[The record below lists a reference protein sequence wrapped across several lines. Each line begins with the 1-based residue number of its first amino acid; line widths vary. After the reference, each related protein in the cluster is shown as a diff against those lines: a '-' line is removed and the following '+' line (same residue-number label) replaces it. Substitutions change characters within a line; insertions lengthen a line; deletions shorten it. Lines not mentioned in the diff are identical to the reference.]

1 MHNPTLRVM
10 EILNLLCE
18 TGQPLRLNRISRE
31 LEIPK
36 STLLPILQTL
46 TEGGYLSRDSMDGY
60 CPGPALLRIGAAAG
74 AAHSPGEAV
83 RERLKALVDRFG
95 ETCYYGVLEGSEVL
109 YLEKM
114 DSPNPLRML
123 TTIGH
128 RLPAYSTG
136 LGKALLLDK
145 TPEQL
150 KKLYPDKLPP
160 LTKNTVRDLK
170 TLSQQL
176 QQMRT
181 LGYCWE
187 TEESTD
193 HIRCFA
199 APVRRNGEIQG
210 AVSIAIPIFR
220 YREEEKETV
229 VEALKKTAEEIT
241 EILDY
246 TL

>member
-18 TGQPLRLNRISRE
+18 AGQALRLNQISRE

-46 TEGGYLSRDSMDGY
+46 TEGGYLCRDSMEGY

-74 AAHSPGEAV
+74 AVHSPGKAI
-83 RERLKALVDRFG
+83 REKMKTLVERFG
-95 ETCYYGVLEGSEVL
+95 ETCYYGVLEGNAVL
-109 YLEKM
+109 YLEKV

-128 RLPAYSTG
+128 RLPAYATG

-150 KKLYPDKLPP
+150 KKLYPDRLPP
-160 LTKNTVRDLK
+160 LTKNTLKDLK
-170 TLSQQL
+170 TLGQQL
-176 QQMRT
+176 RQMKA

-187 TEESTD
+187 TEESTE

-199 APVRRNGEIQG
+199 VPVRRNGEIAG
-210 AVSIAIPIFR
+210 ALSIAIPVFR
-220 YREEEKETV
+220 YKEETKETV
-229 VEALKKTAEEIT
+229 VNALRETAEEIT
-241 EILDY
+241 EILNY
-246 TL
+246 AQ

>member
-10 EILNLLCE
+10 EILNLVCE

-46 TEGGYLSRDSMDGY
+46 TEGDYLSRDSMDGY
-60 CPGPALLRIGAAAG
+60 SPGPALLRIGAAAG
-74 AAHSPGEAV
+74 AAHSPGEAI
-83 RERLKALVDRFG
+83 RERLKGLVDRFG
-95 ETCYYGVLEGSEVL
+95 ETCYYGVLEGSQVL

-128 RLPAYSTG
+128 RLPAYATG

-150 KKLYPDKLPP
+150 KKMYPEKLPS
-160 LTKNTVRDLK
+160 LTKKTVRDLK

-176 QQMRT
+176 QQMRE

-199 APVRRNGEIQG
+199 VPVRRSGEIRG
-210 AVSIAIPIFR
+210 AVSIAIPVFR

-229 VEALKKTAEEIT
+229 LEALKKTAEEIT
-241 EILDY
+241 EILEY
-246 TL
+246 TT